1 MGASQAIQLNLLDAV
16 FGGGASQSAW
26 TGVATVYNGV
36 STSTYTTSLL
46 DATIIAAEPTATG
59 SYARISV
66 TNNSTNFPAATTSTA
81 TGTKK
86 LHVSFS
92 FAASSAAW
100 STGATALASFFWA
113 SVATLATGPVM
124 WMGALSPATDAV
136 NGSGVTFTYAI
147 DAVQMTLAPA

>member
-1 MGASQAIQLNLLDAV
+1 MGSSQYLQLKLLDSV

-26 TGVATVYNGV
+26 TGGATWYCGV
-36 STSTYTTSLL
+36 STSTYSTTLL
-46 DATIIAAEPTATG
+46 DATILGAEPSATG
-59 SYARISV
+59 SYARIVV
-66 TNNSTNFPAATTSTA
+66 TNNATNFPASTTSTA
-81 TGTKK
+81 TATKK

-113 SVATLATGPVM
+113 DASTLGAGNCL

-136 NGSGVTFTYAI
+136 NGAGVTFTFAI
-147 DAVQMTLAPA
+147 DALQMTLAPA